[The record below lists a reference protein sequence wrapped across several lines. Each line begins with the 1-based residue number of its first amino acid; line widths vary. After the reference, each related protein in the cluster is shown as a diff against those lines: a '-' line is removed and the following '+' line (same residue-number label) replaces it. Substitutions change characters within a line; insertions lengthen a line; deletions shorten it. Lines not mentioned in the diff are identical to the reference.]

1 MFKFILARATGTD
14 ADKLVFASALQ
25 MARPWSSHL
34 EFLHVRADVQRIVI
48 NMAAGGFCGATGL
61 DQIVDRLNQEAIAKQ
76 EEAERR
82 VRKFCRDEQIEIS
95 EALNIARPT
104 AAWRAEMGDEPELL
118 AAHGRAADL
127 LVIGRA
133 GRGDEVS
140 KDILDASLVG
150 TGRPML
156 IASTKPVRAELGT
169 VVIAWKDTRE
179 AARAVA
185 AAGPFIERAAR
196 VIILSVEEDAR
207 STEKSCDRLCH
218 AMLWHNP
225 GTTVRHL
232 KQDGRPPVET
242 MLEGAATAGADLLVM
257 GGYSHS
263 RVREVL
269 FGGFTRRVLTAAEL
283 PVLMAH

>member
-82 VRKFCRDEQIEIS
+82 VWKFCRDEQIEIS

-118 AAHGRAADL
+118 AAYGRAADL